1 MKEWED
7 DSLFPLFHVAAGVMT
22 IMIDKPVLPAV
33 PSACRDPLEKSTLKH
48 RVFKFAM
55 GVTQA
60 TEAISAILLV
70 AIILMNVAQVFFRYV
85 LVDPLS
91 WSEETMRYSTTWMVM
106 LAGSAA
112 LFRGEHMV
120 ISLFT
125 SVRSPFFRRLIH
137 LSVLTCIAGFCLL
150 LMWEGFPAAINNM
163 RQMSPATRIP
173 MTLPYMAIPVG
184 ASLML
189 LKVLCLMVLPEDVLR
204 REEAEENQP

>member
-1 MKEWED
+1 
-7 DSLFPLFHVAAGVMT
+7 
-22 IMIDKPVLPAV
+22 MIDDPVSPLA
-33 PSACRDPLEKSTLKH
+33 PSPRQHHQEKSSMRG
-48 RVFKFAM
+48 RVFKLAM
-55 GVTQA
+55 GLTHA
-60 TEAISAILLV
+60 TEAIAAILLV

-125 SVRSPFFRRLIH
+125 SVRSPLFRRLVH
-137 LSVLTCIAGFCLL
+137 LAVLTCIAGFCLL
-150 LMWEGFPAAINNM
+150 LVWEGYPAAINNM
-163 RQMSPATRIP
+163 RQVSPATRIP

-189 LKVLCLMVLPEDVLR
+189 VKVLCLMILPEDALR
-204 REEAEENQP
+204 REAIEENRP

>member
-1 MKEWED
+1 MK
-7 DSLFPLFHVAAGVMT
+7 G
-22 IMIDKPVLPAV
+22 
-33 PSACRDPLEKSTLKH
+33 

-55 GVTQA
+55 GLTHVT
-60 TEAISAILLV
+60 EVISAILMV
-70 AIILMNVAQVFFRYV
+70 AIILMNVAQVFYRYV

-91 WSEETMRYSTTWMVM
+91 WSGETMRYSTTWMVM

-125 SVRSPFFRRLIH
+125 SMRSPLFRRLIH

-163 RQMSPATRIP
+163 GQMAPATRIP
-173 MTLPYMAIPVG
+173 MTIPYMAIPVG

-189 LKVLCLMVLPEDVLR
+189 IKVLCLMVLPEDVLQQ
-204 REEAEENQP
+204 EVFEENQP

>member
-1 MKEWED
+1 
-7 DSLFPLFHVAAGVMT
+7 
-22 IMIDKPVLPAV
+22 MIDKPVLPAV
-33 PSACRDPLEKSTLKH
+33 PSACRVQLEKSTLKH

-125 SVRSPFFRRLIH
+125 SVRSPIFRRLIH

-173 MTLPYMAIPVG
+173 MAIPYMAIPVG